1 MSDATNQ
8 SQGAVSPIDFVA
20 LSAGRMIGRYE
31 VVSVLG
37 QGGFGITYRA
47 HDSQLG
53 ARFADVEKRIRQ
65 WGNDNGKAY
74 GFEYAEVFNRAENG

>member
-1 MSDATNQ
+1 MPHKVRELYII
-8 SQGAVSPIDFVA
+8 GAPEINHAEDISAVFDIKIEA
-20 LSAGRMIGRYE
+20 L
-31 VVSVLG
+31 
-37 QGGFGITYRA
+37 RA

-65 WGNDNGKAY
+65 WGNDNGKPY